1 MVYLRLEEKGKQCA
15 KLSKFEFSIFLSSI
29 PHFQKCCDCVLEASE
44 RVSSSLA
51 EHKSK
56 LFHQHSS
63 SSVFQM
69 SGDCALQERERVSSS
84 FVEHKSQ
91 LFHQHSS
98 SSSSLF
104 SNIFLFDQKKGRK
117 ENSSRSSP
125 LFQTTFCLSG
135 RGEESILLYSNINL
149 FYQNS
154 SSSSLFQITLYLS

>member
-1 MVYLRLEEKGKQCA
+1 
-15 KLSKFEFSIFLSSI
+15 
-29 PHFQKCCDCVLEASE
+29 
-44 RVSSSLA
+44 
-51 EHKSK
+51 
-56 LFHQHSS
+56 
-63 SSVFQM
+63 M

-84 FVEHKSQ
+84 LVDHKSQ

-117 ENSSRSSP
+117 ENSSSSSP

-154 SSSSLFQITLYLS
+154 SSSSLFQITLYLSWRKEEWWTTKQCCFINTAAAVLSFRWLSTVSIQNSKTMLFYQQSSSSLIFEMSK